1 MSMKVSEVIRVMNS
15 WFEPDDDIVIN
26 WFEKDDFSNVDGKPV
41 SQDEWEYACY
51 RAEDSEYLLDR
62 DVVDICIRESRENES
77 K

>member
-1 MSMKVSEVIRVMNS
+1 MKVSEVIRVMNS

-26 WFEKDDFSNVDGKPV
+26 WFEKDDFSTVDRK
-41 SQDEWEYACY
+41 WEYACY

-62 DVVDICIRESRENES
+62 DVVDICIREARENES